1 LSCALEVERTLSGL
15 GTVASIEVDADTSL
29 AVIVPASG
37 QHISVTDLN
46 AALGAS
52 PYRVT
57 ALHVK
62 G

>member
-1 LSCALEVERTLSGL
+1 L

-37 QHISVTDLN
+37 RQISVADLN
-46 AALGAS
+46 AALGTS

>member
-1 LSCALEVERTLSGL
+1 M
-15 GTVASIEVDADTSL
+15 VASIEVDADTSL

-37 QHISVTDLN
+37 RGISAADLN
-46 AALGAS
+46 AALRAS

-57 ALHVK
+57 GLHVK